1 MDVVVDSNILFSY
14 FWKNSITKKII
25 DLDIFNLYSPDFALT
40 EINKYKSD
48 IIKKTKISSSEFNL
62 VLDELKSKIKFVSVL
77 KYSSEFKKID
87 LNKKPDVN
95 DVDFFACSLYLNAVI
110 WSNDVILKNQSL
122 CVVFNTKDILEIIK
136 KISYVF

>member
-1 MDVVVDSNILFSY
+1 
-14 FWKNSITKKII
+14 
-25 DLDIFNLYSPDFALT
+25 
-40 EINKYKSD
+40 
-48 IIKKTKISSSEFNL
+48 
-62 VLDELKSKIKFVSVL
+62 VSVL

-87 LNKKPDVN
+87 LNKIPNVN
-95 DVDFFACSLYLNAVI
+95 DVDFFACLLYLNAVI

>member
-1 MDVVVDSNILFSY
+1 LDVVVDSNILFSY

>member
-77 KYSSEFKKID
+77 KYFSEFKKID

>member
-1 MDVVVDSNILFSY
+1 LDVVVDSNILFSY

-87 LNKKPDVN
+87 LNKIPNVN

>member
-1 MDVVVDSNILFSY
+1 LDVVVDSNILFSY

-77 KYSSEFKKID
+77 KYFSEFKKID